1 MIDLGSSDCILC
13 HQAAEKCSLQVVCK
27 AQELYGFGNA
37 DTSTVRSIGTS
48 EVDIEIDDVVCRKV
62 KVIVV
67 DNSALP
73 VDMLVGRTWTEQDH
87 IAYLRMGDDLPF
99 CNIDLA
105 QMKPSK
111 EPLRVRETIV
121 LPKRTVCW

>member
-1 MIDLGSSDCILC
+1 MTDPGSSDCILR
-13 HQAAEKCSLQVVCK
+13 HQSAEKCCLQVLCK

-87 IAYLRMGDDLPF
+87 IAYLRMGD
-99 CNIDLA
+99 
-105 QMKPSK
+105 
-111 EPLRVRETIV
+111 ELRIGY
-121 LPKRTVCW
+121 